1 MIREY
6 IGTKSMAEA
15 CTCVKTLAE
24 VMYERALDAFGKDRI
39 DEAYGYALKDI
50 EMAADQGKTKVC
62 LHQSI
67 GLPYDG
73 PMYREIEKR
82 LEENGFKVA
91 YRDTYDPV
99 KKSNGAV
106 YVMW

>member
-15 CTCVKTLAE
+15 CTGVKTLAE

-82 LEENGFKVA
+82 LEESGFKVA

-99 KKSNGAV
+99 KKANGAV

>member
-1 MIREY
+1 MTQEH
-6 IGTKSMAEA
+6 IGTKSMAETRA
-15 CTCVKTLAE
+15 GVKTLAE

-50 EMAADQGKTKVC
+50 EMAADQGKTEVR
-62 LHQSI
+62 LRQRI
-67 GLPYDG
+67 YLPYDG

-99 KKSNGAV
+99 KQTIGAV

>member
-1 MIREY
+1 MAQEY
-6 IGTKSMAEA
+6 IGTKSKAEA
-15 CTCVKTLAE
+15 CTGVKTLAE

-50 EMAADQGKTKVC
+50 EMAADQGKTEVR
-62 LHQSI
+62 LHQRMF
-67 GLPYDG
+67 LPCDG

-82 LEENGFKVA
+82 LEENGFKVE
-91 YRDTYDPV
+91 YHDTYDPV
-99 KKSNGAV
+99 KQAYGAV

>member
-1 MIREY
+1 MTQEY
-6 IGTKSMAEA
+6 TGTKSMAEA
-15 CTCVKTLAE
+15 RAGVKTLAE

-62 LHQSI
+62 LRQSI

-73 PMYREIEKR
+73 PMCREIEKR

-99 KKSNGAV
+99 KRANGAV

>member
-1 MIREY
+1 MTQEH

-15 CTCVKTLAE
+15 RAGVKTLAE

-39 DEAYGYALKDI
+39 DRAYGYALKDI

-62 LHQSI
+62 LHQRI

-73 PMYREIEKR
+73 PMYREIVKR